1 MERVYPRLKDFCR
14 EKFRLEFQVRGLVGL
29 VASLSFSLYQ
39 PLRAQT
45 GHCLLRLKA
54 KKLAVAWPLPSA
66 AGGCANNLWE
76 KLLWHLFCWCFLYI

>member
-29 VASLSFSLYQ
+29 VASLPFSLYQ

-45 GHCLLRLKA
+45 FGRALLA
-54 KKLAVAWPLPSA
+54 KTE
-66 AGGCANNLWE
+66 G
-76 KLLWHLFCWCFLYI
+76 